1 MTIDLMPW
9 MIAWAMITTVV
20 AILALWRLMEGL
32 HDDGGLH
39 IIEGTEK
46 ELAAKTQV
54 WSRLVKMEL
63 AGKALTV
70 VAAIMIVGIALAFA
84 YNGILA
90 GR

>member
-9 MIAWAMITTVV
+9 IIAWAMVTTVV
-20 AILALWRLMEGL
+20 VILALWRLMEGL

-39 IIEGTEK
+39 FIEGTEK
-46 ELAAKTQV
+46 ELAAKSQM
-54 WSRLVKMEL
+54 SRRLEKMEL

-70 VAAIMIVGIALAFA
+70 VAAVMIVGIALAWA

-90 GR
+90 GQ